1 MVTVTCPDCGLEV
14 ELFNVPE
21 DTEPRL
27 SHPSDSLKRLGERAA
42 EVWGH
47 NPLEPYEDWIIFW

>member
-1 MVTVTCPDCGLEV
+1 MTCPDCGLEV

-27 SHPSDSLKRLGERAA
+27 SHPTDSLKRLGERAA